1 MSNVDFLFGELEDAI
16 KTISPEE
23 KQAMNEADD
32 FDDLPEELKN
42 HIVAVNLK
50 DLSETL
56 EAVSEKLFEN
66 KEDTSKYMFDSDLAW
81 DAQYL
86 IVKAGERFEA
96 LME

>member
-1 MSNVDFLFGELEDAI
+1 MSNIDFLLGELEDDI

-23 KQAMNEADD
+23 KQAINEADD

-42 HIVAVNLK
+42 HVVAVNLK

-56 EAVSEKLFEN
+56 EAVGEKLLEN
-66 KEDTSKYMFDSDLAW
+66 KEDPSKYMFDSDLAY
-81 DAQYL
+81 DAQNL